1 MNRKSQVV
9 KTAISLT
16 PIVLNWAKTLAEEK
30 GFGSNFSAYVADLIR
45 RDRENAEKS
54 LAASKLSHDGREGR
68 VRNDPWFAVRSE
80 RANPKGPAGIILER
94 IVY

>member
-45 RDRENAEKS
+45 RDRENADKS
-54 LAASKLSHDGREGR
+54 IAAIKLNHDGRDGR
-68 VRNDPWFAVRSE
+68 VRSE
-80 RANPKGPAGIILER
+80 L
-94 IVY
+94 